1 MGPAPRER
9 YNAKARQATAGG
21 SKKKGKIGKRNLHIN
36 DKTPDS
42 DPNALFHTPKT
53 NEEKELDRKE
63 KLKQEVC
70 LSSSQIG
77 SGELTAMPACR
88 SIGIEMD
95 EQEKEKTR
103 KVYRALY
110 LILFWNI
117 RLIVHIQDKK
127 LKKEE
132 RVHLFEKLSY
142 VCTCATSEQY

>member
-1 MGPAPRER
+1 MGPALRER

-21 SKKKGKIGKRNLHIN
+21 SKKKGKVGKRKPHID
-36 DKTPDS
+36 DKTQDS

-70 LSSSQIG
+70 LPSSQIRFV
-77 SGELTAMPACR
+77 ELTAVSGSR

-117 RLIVHIQDKK
+117 RLIVHTQDKK

-142 VCTCATSEQY
+142 ACTCATSEQY